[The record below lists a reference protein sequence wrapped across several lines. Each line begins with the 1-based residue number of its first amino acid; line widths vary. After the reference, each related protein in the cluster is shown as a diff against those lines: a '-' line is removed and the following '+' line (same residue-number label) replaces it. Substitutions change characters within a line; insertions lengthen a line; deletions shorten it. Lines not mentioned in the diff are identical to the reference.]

1 MNVYFHNRFYNLL
14 MGLIMVLI
22 TDGNSDI
29 GAHVGWSSLFD
40 LHKVLVW
47 PKAVTNQIIW
57 SSEKTY
63 FPTQVRNMSCVT
75 ISYKYHG
82 SDELMQTFFPICI
95 KAFDWTLSLWMHSW
109 LHGTYIR

>member
-14 MGLIMVLI
+14 MGLIIERIL
-22 TDGNSDI
+22 DGNTEI
-29 GAHVGWSSLFD
+29 RVHVWVTRLFD
-40 LHKVLVW
+40 LFKVLVW

-82 SDELMQTFFPICI
+82 SDELMQTFFPP
-95 KAFDWTLSLWMHSW
+95 
-109 LHGTYIR
+109 LH